1 MNHKHQLN
9 KQDRVVSAGAETV
22 QAEHIKSE
30 SEMDSEISK
39 GLIKTVDRLQD
50 SNIALAVRSKE
61 AREFL
66 DWHVG
71 HVRKAWLD
79 WHDESS
85 KVLESIRQTRAAI
98 GIESRQ
104 LLSEC
109 GDVRKFFLS
118 EDHDKEI
125 VKLREFIELA
135 ERLRSLKNDG
145 TLDRLADTIL
155 KLA

>member
-1 MNHKHQLN
+1 MNEPLL
-9 KQDRVVSAGAETV
+9 DA
-22 QAEHIKSE
+22 
-30 SEMDSEISK
+30 EIS
-39 GLIKTVDRLQD
+39 GALIKKAERLSD
-50 SNIALAVRSKE
+50 GTIDLAIRSKE

-66 DWHVG
+66 DWHTS
-71 HVRKAWLD
+71 HVKGSWMDWLD
-79 WHDESS
+79 QSS
-85 KVLESIRQTRAAI
+85 QVLESIRQARVAI

-118 EDHDKEI
+118 DDHEKEL
-125 VKLREFIELA
+125 VKLREFIELC

-155 KLA
+155 KLS